1 MSGTALRRSHHLSEH
16 SVDDERRHRA
26 HRVVRA
32 HVAVEAAAVVDE
44 VIDRAQ
50 SQRHVK
56 IARTAETV
64 EIELSDQSEETAETE
79 LAREIA
85 QPLDRALRAGESR
98 DGALDVDVAAVV
110 RLVRPLTNHSDH
122 SDRPSMTEMT

>member
-1 MSGTALRRSHHLSEH
+1 MGE
-16 SVDDERRHRA
+16 E
-26 HRVVRA
+26 
-32 HVAVEAAAVVDE
+32 
-44 VIDRAQ
+44 IDRAR

-64 EIELSDQSEETAETE
+64 EIELSDQSEEIAETE

-98 DGALDVDVAAVV
+98 DGALDVDVAAAV
-110 RLVRPLTNHSDH
+110 RLVARLLTNHSDH
-122 SDRPSMTEMT
+122 SDRLSMTETT